1 MSMLEAVD
9 KWHKTKIGLSVFALA
24 ELALALLFVA
34 LAENSGSLLEYTI
47 ILFLGIG
54 ILQNTG
60 KLIRTSLHGK

>member
-1 MSMLEAVD
+1 MLEAVD